1 MKIYTTF
8 QMYVPWQNYL
18 YKHSNTKF
26 EIQQDHGKIEQSPK
40 KIKISKLISLNVAE
54 KVILQ
59 HTKNL

>member
-1 MKIYTTF
+1 MTKKG
-8 QMYVPWQNYL
+8 Q